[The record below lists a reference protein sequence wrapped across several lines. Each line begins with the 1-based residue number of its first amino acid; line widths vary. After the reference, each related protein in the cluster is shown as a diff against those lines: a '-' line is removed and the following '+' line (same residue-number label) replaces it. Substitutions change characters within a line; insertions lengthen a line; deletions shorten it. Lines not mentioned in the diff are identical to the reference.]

1 MVEGA
6 RLESEYTAK
15 PYRGFES
22 LPLRHF
28 CLYQR
33 RMELRATPSG
43 PLAGIAAIPGDKSC
57 SHRALILGALAD
69 GETRITGLLESD
81 DVMATVRAVEAF
93 GGRIEQTGEE
103 WLVSGSEWRSP
114 AGPIDCGNSGTTAR
128 LLMGAASGFKLTA
141 AFTGDASLAS
151 RPMARVTAPLARMG
165 ARFDGGDRLP
175 IRLHGGDLGGIDWLN
190 EPPSAQIKSAI
201 LLAGL
206 RSRGSVMVREPEPSR
221 DHTEIMLREFG
232 CEIETA
238 GGSAV
243 LGAWRQ
249 LRGCHIRIGAD
260 PSSAAFALTAAALV
274 PGSSVEVQ
282 DVLVNPLRTG
292 LFEALEEMGAEVGL
306 SGERLQSGE
315 IVAGLRVGPAPL
327 RPIEIPAERI
337 SAMID
342 EIPLLAIAAACADGE
357 SVIHGLAELRHKES
371 DRLGALVAG
380 LIACGVTAVV
390 KGDRLH
396 IFGRRK
402 VRGGATIA
410 AQGDHRIAMAFLVLG
425 LAADEPVAVD
435 SAEMIA
441 TSFPGFVETMRALGA
456 DIG

>member
-57 SHRALILGALAD
+57 SHRALILGALAE
-69 GETRITGLLESD
+69 GETPITGLLEAE
-81 DVMATVRAVEAF
+81 DVAATRRAVEAF
-93 GGRIEQTGEE
+93 GAKVERHG
-103 WLVSGSEWRSP
+103 GSWVVHGTEWRSP
-114 AGPIDCGNSGTTAR
+114 TETIDCGNSATTAR
-128 LLMGAASGFKLTA
+128 LLMGVAAGFDLTA
-141 AFTGDASLAS
+141 AFIGDASLS
-151 RPMARVTAPLARMG
+151 RRPMGRVTMPLARMG
-165 ARFDGGDRLP
+165 ARFEGGERLP
-175 IRLHGGDLGGIDWLN
+175 IRLHGGELGGIDWLN
-190 EPPSAQIKSAI
+190 EPASAQVKSAV

-206 RSRGSVMVREPEPSR
+206 RTQGSVVVREPIPSR

-232 CEIETA
+232 CEIEA
-238 GGSAV
+238 ADGMVA
-243 LGAWRQ
+243 LGADRR
-249 LRGCHIRIGAD
+249 LKGCEIAIAAD

-282 DVLVNPLRTG
+282 DVLVSPLRTG
-292 LFEALEEMGAEVGL
+292 LFEALEEMGAGVGL
-306 SGERLQSGE
+306 AGERLQSGE
-315 IVAGLRVGPAPL
+315 IVASLRIGHAAL
-327 RPIEIPAERI
+327 RPVEITAERI
-337 SAMID
+337 PAMID
-342 EIPLLAIAAACADGE
+342 EIPLLAVAAAFADGE

-390 KGDRLH
+390 KGDSLH
-396 IFGRRK
+396 IFGRGK
-402 VRGGATIA
+402 VRGGGKVL

-425 LAADEPVAVD
+425 LAAEGPVAVD
-435 SAEMIA
+435 SAEVIA
-441 TSFPGFVETMRALGA
+441 TSFPGFVETMRAVGA
-456 DIG
+456 DIE